1 VLNGEEVAMLGP
13 ENRGRVRL
21 EIAAGSHTLGVAKLP
36 SAQERGVDDI
46 YSWLAPST
54 GVTSVTIMGP
64 LDPSGPGDT
73 PSRRRLFVCMPD
85 APEEELDCAREIL
98 ATLATRAYRR
108 PVAADDPAIAAL
120 LGFFDEGR
128 RDRKSTRLN
137 SSHVKSSYA
146 VFC

>member
-1 VLNGEEVAMLGP
+1 PTGAVAACTPPLSL
-13 ENRGRVRL
+13 R
-21 EIAAGSHTLGVAKLP
+21 AALP
-36 SAQERGVDDI
+36 I
-46 YSWLAPST
+46 Y
-54 GVTSVTIMGP
+54 
-64 LDPSGPGDT
+64 PSGPGDT

-120 LGFFDEGR
+120 LELFDEGR